1 MRIALLADIHANR
14 PALEVCLGH
23 ARASGADQFIFL
35 GDYVGYGADP
45 VWAVDT
51 VMEMVAKGAF
61 AILGNHDL
69 AVSDLKESMTAEAEI
84 AMSWT
89 RGQLDRDA
97 RSFLASLPLRLEA
110 DSRLY
115 VHGNAH
121 SFRPWQ
127 YVTDTDSARRSLEG
141 CRAQTV
147 FCGHVH
153 VPALYGITATDQVVS
168 FKPVPGVPVPLPR
181 HRRWLAVLG
190 AVGQPRDG
198 DPAAAYAIMDTSRS
212 EITFLRVPYDAAAA
226 AASIREAGLPEALA
240 VRLLKGR

>member
-1 MRIALLADIHANR
+1 
-14 PALEVCLGH
+14 
-23 ARASGADQFIFL
+23 
-35 GDYVGYGADP
+35 
-45 VWAVDT
+45 
-51 VMEMVAKGAF
+51 
-61 AILGNHDL
+61 
-69 AVSDLKESMTAEAEI
+69 VSNPKETMTADAEI

-97 RSFLASLPLRLEA
+97 RAFLASLPMRLEA
-110 DSRLY
+110 ESRLY
-115 VHGNAH
+115 VHANAH

-153 VPALYGITATDQVVS
+153 VPGLYGITATGQMVS

-198 DPAAAYAIMDTSRS
+198 DPAAAYSIMDTGRS
-212 EITFLRVPYDAAAA
+212 ELTFLRVPYDASASAAR
-226 AASIREAGLPEALA
+226 IREAGLPESLA
-240 VRLLKGR
+240 SRLLKGR